1 MDRKL
6 LKNIINTLDT
16 VEVKGR
22 DNLDKLL
29 GCINA
34 LESMLKVE
42 EVQQQNKCE
51 VTENG

>member
-34 LESMLKVE
+34 LESMLKQE
-42 EVQQQNKCE
+42 CE
-51 VTENG
+51 VTENGGQGNI